1 MSNEDLNGR
10 LRRCG
15 ITQGELAKRC
25 GVTLGPV
32 HSGLKAE
39 RWQYI
44 AIVEL
49 LEALTFEQRRQW
61 LDRTT

>member
-1 MSNEDLNGR
+1 MRNEDLNGR

-25 GVTLGPV
+25 GLTLGTV
-32 HSGLKAE
+32 HSGLKNQ

-44 AIVEL
+44 ALVEL
-49 LEALTFEQRRQW
+49 LEMLTYEQRREW
-61 LDRTT
+61 MAKK